1 MPYNAKW
8 NKQIYIGGY
17 EMYDYKSK
25 VIDLEKALSLVKDGC
40 NIVTGLGAAEA
51 KCFLGALH
59 TIADKV
65 KNVRVTNCLSVSE
78 YDYTKPIYADSF
90 KIESWFYSAK
100 QRKAHAHGNLSF
112 IPNHLHLAAS
122 KRLWAAHPD
131 IVVVNASMPDKHGYM
146 SIGLS
151 NVYEKAMI
159 EAADLVIIEANPN
172 VPRVFGDCDIHV
184 SQVDYILETNYELP
198 EIPDIEPNE
207 KDKIIGKLVA
217 DYVNDGDCIQLGIGG
232 IPNAFAQALMTKHD
246 LGIHTEM
253 LTTGMVDLIE
263 AGVVNGSRKQRN
275 KGKVVTA
282 FALGNKK
289 LYEFMD
295 DNIGIEVRNCA
306 EVNDPY
312 IISQN
317 DNQISVNT
325 TLEVDLTGQCC
336 SESLGSTQFSG
347 TGGQA
352 DTAIGAQMS
361 KNGKSFIVLYS
372 TAMVKNHHTGEREE
386 KSKIVC
392 QLKAGAAVS
401 LSRND
406 IDFLATEYGVV
417 SLRGTNIKERVEKII
432 SVAHPMFREQLRAD
446 ARKVGL
452 IF

>member
-1 MPYNAKW
+1 
-8 NKQIYIGGY
+8 
-17 EMYDYKSK
+17 MYDYKNK
-25 VIDLEKALSLVKDGC
+25 VIGIEKALSLVKDGC

-51 KCFLGALH
+51 RGFLGALH
-59 TIADKV
+59 TIAGKV
-65 KNVRVTNCLSVSE
+65 RNVKVTTCLSVC
-78 YDYTKPIYADSF
+78 DYEFTRPEYADSF
-90 KIESWFYSAK
+90 RIESWFYSSK
-100 QRKAHAHGNLSF
+100 QRRDHSRGNISF

-122 KRLWAAHPD
+122 KRLWMAHPD

-159 EAADLVIIEANPN
+159 EAADLVIIEINPH
-172 VPRVFGDCDIHV
+172 VPRVFGDCDLHV
-184 SQVDYILETNYELP
+184 SQADYLIETDYELP
-198 EIPDIEPNE
+198 EIPDIVPNE
-207 KDKIIGKLVA
+207 KDKIIGRLVA

-232 IPNAFAQALMTKHD
+232 IPNAFADALMTKHD

-253 LTTGMVDLIE
+253 LTTGMVKLIE

-312 IISQN
+312 VIAQN

-372 TAMVKNHHTGEREE
+372 TAMVKDPVTGEREE

-432 SVAHPMFREQLRAD
+432 SVAHPKFREELIAD
-446 ARKVGL
+446 AKKVGL
-452 IF
+452 I

>member
-1 MPYNAKW
+1 
-8 NKQIYIGGY
+8 
-17 EMYDYKSK
+17 
-25 VIDLEKALSLVKDGC
+25 
-40 NIVTGLGAAEA
+40 
-51 KCFLGALH
+51 
-59 TIADKV
+59 
-65 KNVRVTNCLSVSE
+65 
-78 YDYTKPIYADSF
+78 
-90 KIESWFYSAK
+90 
-100 QRKAHAHGNLSF
+100 
-112 IPNHLHLAAS
+112 
-122 KRLWAAHPD
+122 
-131 IVVVNASMPDKHGYM
+131 
-146 SIGLS
+146 
-151 NVYEKAMI
+151 
-159 EAADLVIIEANPN
+159 
-172 VPRVFGDCDIHV
+172 
-184 SQVDYILETNYELP
+184 
-198 EIPDIEPNE
+198 
-207 KDKIIGKLVA
+207 
-217 DYVNDGDCIQLGIGG
+217 
-232 IPNAFAQALMTKHD
+232 MTKHD

-253 LTTGMVDLIE
+253 LTTGMVKLIE

-312 IISQN
+312 VIAQN

-372 TAMVKNHHTGEREE
+372 TAMVKDPVTGEREE

-432 SVAHPMFREQLRAD
+432 SVAHPKFREELIAD
-446 ARKVGL
+446 AKKVGL
-452 IF
+452 I